1 MIKQPVINAINQQIN
16 AEIYS
21 SYLYLSM
28 RAYFES
34 INLKGFSHWM
44 YIQTQEEMIHSLKFY
59 NFLIER
65 GGKVLLGEI
74 AAPKVEWNS
83 PLAVLEDVYAHELK
97 VTEMI
102 NNLVNLAISESDHAS
117 NAFLQWYVTEQVE
130 EESSAL
136 DVLQKLKLIGDNP
149 GALFLLDAELAKRII
164 GPNTI
169 LQIPLI

>member
-1 MIKQPVINAINQQIN
+1 
-16 AEIYS
+16 
-21 SYLYLSM
+21 
-28 RAYFES
+28 
-34 INLKGFSHWM
+34 
-44 YIQTQEEMIHSLKFY
+44 
-59 NFLIER
+59 
-65 GGKVLLGEI
+65 
-74 AAPKVEWNS
+74 
-83 PLAVLEDVYAHELK
+83 
-97 VTEMI
+97 MI